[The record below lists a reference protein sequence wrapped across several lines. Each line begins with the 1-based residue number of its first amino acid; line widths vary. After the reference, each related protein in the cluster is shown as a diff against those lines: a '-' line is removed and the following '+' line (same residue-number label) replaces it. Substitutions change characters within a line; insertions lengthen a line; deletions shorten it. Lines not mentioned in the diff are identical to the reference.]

1 MKYTKFI
8 GLAALVMAF
17 TACDDIEESNSLPQV
32 NPQLPGVSADNVKV
46 VAGSDAQAPISLTA
60 FNTVDGLVNIAKVDT
75 PTDWPEG
82 YTPNVPFMQMSQTQ
96 DFTDVKE
103 VPTSMGAEGEVLVNP
118 DEWDGVWKEA
128 YGKNPK
134 ERTIYLRFP
143 VFAVKGTQSVR
154 MGNAS
159 TFYGAESVK
168 VTPFNI
174 YDHVIEDA
182 YYIVGSFC
190 NWDPSKAI
198 KMTHS
203 EYDPYDDPNF
213 SATITVDGAGYEW
226 AVIPESTVGTGNIN
240 AGGYGGEYPGITD
253 AEGFLVAAEA
263 GQAPNSIVID
273 RPGPYQININMI
285 DLSYSYSAAAPFL
298 YTPGNTN
305 GWNQGASQT
314 LDTSNYTWYRGFAHL
329 NGEFKISTQA
339 DWNGVNSGQALDAD
353 GNVVAD
359 KLAIKNIVGGE
370 EKDAPNIVAPE
381 DALYYMTAD
390 LENMAYKLNAIT
402 ALGVI
407 GDATPAGWDGQTN
420 LTPSADFLTWSGVIE
435 MKDGEFK
442 FRMNDNW
449 DINLGGDLADLTVDG
464 ANMRVAAGKYLVTLN
479 LAARPYVCTLTPQ

>member
-1 MKYTKFI
+1 
-8 GLAALVMAF
+8 
-17 TACDDIEESNSLPQV
+17 
-32 NPQLPGVSADNVKV
+32 
-46 VAGSDAQAPISLTA
+46 
-60 FNTVDGLVNIAKVDT
+60 
-75 PTDWPEG
+75 
-82 YTPNVPFMQMSQTQ
+82 MQMSQTQ

-240 AGGYGGEYPGITD
+240 AG
-253 AEGFLVAAEA
+253 VMAASIPA
-263 GQAPNSIVID
+263 SPTPRAFSLPPRPVRLPTRLSSTVRAPIRS
-273 RPGPYQININMI
+273 
-285 DLSYSYSAAAPFL
+285 
-298 YTPGNTN
+298 
-305 GWNQGASQT
+305 
-314 LDTSNYTWYRGFAHL
+314 TST
-329 NGEFKISTQA
+329 
-339 DWNGVNSGQALDAD
+339 
-353 GNVVAD
+353 
-359 KLAIKNIVGGE
+359 
-370 EKDAPNIVAPE
+370 
-381 DALYYMTAD
+381 
-390 LENMAYKLNAIT
+390 
-402 ALGVI
+402 
-407 GDATPAGWDGQTN
+407 
-420 LTPSADFLTWSGVIE
+420 
-435 MKDGEFK
+435 
-442 FRMNDNW
+442 
-449 DINLGGDLADLTVDG
+449 
-464 ANMRVAAGKYLVTLN
+464 
-479 LAARPYVCTLTPQ
+479 

>member
-213 SATITVDGAGYEW
+213 SATIPASPTPRAFSLPPRPVRL
-226 AVIPESTVGTGNIN
+226 PTRLSSTVR
-240 AGGYGGEYPGITD
+240 
-253 AEGFLVAAEA
+253 
-263 GQAPNSIVID
+263 APIRS
-273 RPGPYQININMI
+273 
-285 DLSYSYSAAAPFL
+285 
-298 YTPGNTN
+298 
-305 GWNQGASQT
+305 
-314 LDTSNYTWYRGFAHL
+314 TST
-329 NGEFKISTQA
+329 
-339 DWNGVNSGQALDAD
+339 
-353 GNVVAD
+353 
-359 KLAIKNIVGGE
+359 
-370 EKDAPNIVAPE
+370 
-381 DALYYMTAD
+381 
-390 LENMAYKLNAIT
+390 
-402 ALGVI
+402 
-407 GDATPAGWDGQTN
+407 
-420 LTPSADFLTWSGVIE
+420 
-435 MKDGEFK
+435 
-442 FRMNDNW
+442 
-449 DINLGGDLADLTVDG
+449 
-464 ANMRVAAGKYLVTLN
+464 
-479 LAARPYVCTLTPQ
+479 